1 MGLFDNVGSLVNLF
15 VDDKQAPESQNLA
28 KRADVNPL
36 DFGKVASLGLPAI
49 LKAIQQNTQDEAGLE
64 SFDKALEKHQD
75 VQNYQSVEQLSENV
89 DPQDGDKILGHVFN
103 DKESIIDRIADS
115 VGMTPAAVKRVL
127 VLLAPVVL
135 KYLADQKKSKN
146 LDKKDLQKETANI
159 ADSVTKTITDSN
171 KGGLL
176 GSLLSNLTS
185 DDATKTSKDKER
197 KSGILGDVFKKMF

>member
-15 VDDKQAPESQNLA
+15 VDDKQTPESQNLA

-64 SFDKALEKHQD
+64 SFNKALEKHQD

-103 DKESIIDRIADS
+103 DKDSIIDRIADS

-146 LDKKDLQKETANI
+146 LDKKDLQKETANV
-159 ADSVTKTITDSN
+159 ADSVTKTMTDSS

-185 DDATKTSKDKER
+185 DDATKMDKDKER
-197 KSGILGDVFKKMF
+197 KSGILGDVLKKMF

>member
-115 VGMTPAAVKRVL
+115 VGMTPATVKRVL